1 MLHKEEAGLT
11 TDRSL
16 DGAPPEVQTFQ
27 IFVSGEW
34 RTSFDK
40 IKDAMVGAGKSEG
53 DEGDE
58 MRREEMIRCLI

>member
-27 IFVSGEW
+27 IFVTGEW

-40 IKDAMVGAGKSEG
+40 IKDALVGAGEETSC
-53 DEGDE
+53 DAVC
-58 MRREEMIRCLI
+58 RRSAVCYDCYG

>member
-40 IKDAMVGAGKSEG
+40 IKDAMVGAGE
-53 DEGDE
+53 D
-58 MRREEMIRCLI
+58 RREGRGDMEGRSDVM

>member
-40 IKDAMVGAGKSEG
+40 IQDAMVGAGKSEG
-53 DEGDE
+53 
-58 MRREEMIRCLI
+58 R